1 MGKAHSPIKSLEWP
15 PHSIPVVFT
24 FDTLRLILTGAVN
37 RRTRTPRTTLVRA
50 IVQARR
56 WQSMLASGDAAS
68 IQHLAQREQVC
79 PIYTGQLL
87 PLAFLAPD
95 LIEAII
101 DGRQPA
107 RLSLIS
113 LINARLPMRW
123 DEQRA
128 LFARFA

>member
-1 MGKAHSPIKSLEWP
+1 M
-15 PHSIPVVFT
+15 
-24 FDTLRLILTGAVN
+24 
-37 RRTRTPRTTLVRA
+37 RA

-56 WQSMLASGDAAS
+56 WQSMLASGDATS
-68 IQHLAQREQVC
+68 IQLLAQRERVC

-107 RLSLIS
+107 RL
-113 LINARLPMRW
+113 
-123 DEQRA
+123 
-128 LFARFA
+128 

>member
-1 MGKAHSPIKSLEWP
+1 LSFQSELSTAR
-15 PHSIPVVFT
+15 
-24 FDTLRLILTGAVN
+24 RLLSTERAN
-37 RRTRTPRTTLVRA
+37 EPRIDRALVRA

-113 LINARLPMRW
+113 LINATLPMRW